1 MRTRILTAVIGIPI
15 LLLVLLVPWTIVF
28 ACAMAFAS
36 GMAVFEV
43 LSVIGAD
50 KHRGL
55 QVASILFAVAAPF
68 FDRFPPTVALG
79 AALAYVMAVIVLY
92 VRGHDSLSMKTVGSA
107 VFMTALVSLSLSCA
121 AYLRSMDDE
130 LGLFYVM
137 LALVIA
143 WLADSGAYFVG
154 TFFGKHKLCPTIS
167 PKKTVE
173 GLFGGIMCSVGSAL
187 LLTWIF
193 ANIYPERMS
202 DVPYLLVLL
211 FALIGSVLSVIG
223 DLFASV
229 IKRQHGVKDFGNFFP
244 GHGGMLD
251 RFDSLL
257 LVFPLVFLQIS
268 IF

>member
-1 MRTRILTAVIGIPI
+1 MKTRILTAVIGIPI

-43 LSVIGAD
+43 LSVIGAA

-55 QVASILFAVAAPF
+55 QVASILFAVTAPF

-79 AALAYVMAVIVLY
+79 VALAYVMTVIILY
-92 VRGHDSLSMKTVGSA
+92 VREHERLSLETVGST

-154 TFFGKHKLCPTIS
+154 TFFGKHKLCPAIS

-173 GLFGGIMCSVGSAL
+173 GLFGGIACSVGSAL

-193 ANIYPERMS
+193 AGIYPDRMS
-202 DVPYLLVLL
+202 DVPYLPVLL
-211 FALIGSVLSVIG
+211 FALIGSVLSVVG

-229 IKRQHGVKDFGNFFP
+229 IKRQHGVKDFGSFFP

-257 LVFPLVFLQIS
+257 LVFPLVFLQIL